1 MTIRSSGISRA
12 AGPMA
17 GDEPSPNAAIPPA
30 EMRHRL
36 LTALTRLHGA
46 AIRSYN
52 RLARDAGVPFEQWLV
67 LAEMRRHESVSMG
80 ALTKILGFNFST
92 LTRIV
97 DRMVNS
103 SLIYRQVDPQDRR
116 KVVMV
121 LTDEGRDRLDRI
133 DRQLDDILLSTD
145 TLVDDVPAVVVAL
158 TRLARQFPED

>member
-1 MTIRSSGISRA
+1 MIRSSGGPRA
-12 AGPMA
+12 AISTA
-17 GDEPSPNAAIPPA
+17 GNRSKGSSRPSPA
-30 EMRHRL
+30 ELRHRL
-36 LTALTRLHGA
+36 LTALTRAYGA

-52 RLARDAGVPFEQWLV
+52 KLARELDIPFEQWLV

-80 ALTKILGFNFST
+80 ELVKILGFNFST

-121 LTDEGRDRLDRI
+121 LTDEGRGRLELI
-133 DRQLDDILLSTD
+133 DRHLDGALLPTSVLATEG
-145 TLVDDVPAVVVAL
+145 PAVLADLV
-158 TRLARQFPED
+158 RLAEQFPEQ